1 MVYNEYHL
9 LMEVPKVMSNKVKL
23 LIGGFEYSILADQ
36 GEEAYYYSLAD
47 QLNQR
52 IEELSRS
59 SHFSTAMAA
68 VFAALESCDNA
79 KKASAELVRL
89 QREHEGAAIQN
100 AGFQSKAKEI
110 AARYEKLQEDFKTA
124 VEEAACARLEAD
136 QANRE
141 LMKLRRELA
150 SPRDQA
156 QQKNG

>member
-23 LIGGFEYSILADQ
+23 LIGGFEYSILADP

-79 KKASAELVRL
+79 KKASAELERL
-89 QREHEGAAIQN
+89 QREHEGAAIQT

-136 QANRE
+136 EANRE
-141 LMKLRRELA
+141 LMKLRHELA
-150 SPRDQA
+150 SLRDQV